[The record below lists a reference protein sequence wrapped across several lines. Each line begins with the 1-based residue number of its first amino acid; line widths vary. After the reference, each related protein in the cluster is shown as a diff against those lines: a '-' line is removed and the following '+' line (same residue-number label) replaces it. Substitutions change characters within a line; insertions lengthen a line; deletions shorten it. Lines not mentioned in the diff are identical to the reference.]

1 MSTHTT
7 NFMPLGGVFDWA
19 QSKLMDDIKFKIKFF
34 TPTDLTGNPSKESYN
49 EQEILELIE
58 MVKDGEE
65 DIKKP
70 QFINWLFTKSFI
82 TLSTLMSYMNQ

>member
-1 MSTHTT
+1 
-7 NFMPLGGVFDWA
+7 
-19 QSKLMDDIKFKIKFF
+19 MDDIKYKIKLF
-34 TPTDLTGNPSKESYN
+34 TPVDSEGNPSTESYN

-70 QFINWLFTKSFI
+70 
-82 TLSTLMSYMNQ
+82 

>member
-1 MSTHTT
+1 
-7 NFMPLGGVFDWA
+7 
-19 QSKLMDDIKFKIKFF
+19 MDDIKYKIKLF
-34 TPTDLTGNPSKESYN
+34 TPADSEGNPSTESYN

-70 QFINWLFTKSFI
+70 QFVNWLFTKSFV
-82 TLSTLMSYMNQ
+82 TLSNLMSYMNQQALLPLVYEKYR